1 MHTQHGIGI
10 DLRPA
15 GEHFLE
21 RLESRLVLAL
31 VLGLVNGEG
40 LAGQVASLQSAA
52 IKAGTVIVET
62 LADHLPALDDDA
74 AMTLTEGGELGLLET
89 QTEVIVELHFWVGSE
104 LYIVNSRFQI
114 LEDLKVGN
122 KIKSR
127 KSRS

>member
-40 LAGQVASLQSAA
+40 LAGQVASLQSTAV
-52 IKAGTVIVET
+52 KAGTVIVET
-62 LADHLPALDDDA
+62 LADHLAALDDDA
-74 AMTLTEGGELGLLET
+74 AMTLTQGRELGLLDT
-89 QTEVIVELHFWVGSE
+89 QTEVIVELHF
-104 LYIVNSRFQI
+104 
-114 LEDLKVGN
+114 
-122 KIKSR
+122 
-127 KSRS
+127 